1 MDVAPEPEV
10 IAAIERVYE
19 NLPASVYRPLV
30 MVSIPLDPDLHF
42 RKIDLI
48 EPQCIVCDACVP
60 VCPTEAIATV
70 NQAINIT
77 EPLCYGCGRCVA
89 VCPTEALVLHPFL
102 QKEQIANVLVQ
113 SLVQAVEIHTQF
125 LDSYMLDDFLKQY
138 GALLQDKLI
147 ALCFRPEN
155 KDWIAFCRNLK
166 ARLPG
171 FQILQIDGQPMSG
184 SEDPAASLPSLA
196 AARFVNAQ
204 LPADLADLHVTI
216 SGGINAQT
224 AEYLNAPE
232 HGFIA
237 GVGMGTVARQAVW
250 PYLSDHSAQAVLK
263 ATQLARAFKNAR
275 DRL

>member
-1 MDVAPEPEV
+1 
-10 IAAIERVYE
+10 
-19 NLPASVYRPLV
+19 
-30 MVSIPLDPDLHF
+30 
-42 RKIDLI
+42 
-48 EPQCIVCDACVP
+48 
-60 VCPTEAIATV
+60 
-70 NQAINIT
+70 
-77 EPLCYGCGRCVA
+77 
-89 VCPTEALVLHPFL
+89 
-102 QKEQIANVLVQ
+102 
-113 SLVQAVEIHTQF
+113 
-125 LDSYMLDDFLKQY
+125 
-138 GALLQDKLI
+138 
-147 ALCFRPEN
+147 
-155 KDWIAFCRNLK
+155 
-166 ARLPG
+166 
-171 FQILQIDGQPMSG
+171 MSG